1 MKMLKMVQM
10 LIDRLKEPSSW
21 AGLAGI
27 ALLAGLSMDDFNLYV
42 QAITGALAFMAIV
55 MKEAA

>member
-1 MKMLKMVQM
+1 MRL

-21 AGLAGI
+21 AGLAGL

-42 QAITGALAFMAIV
+42 QAITGVLAFMAIA
-55 MKEAA
+55 MREAP

>member
-1 MKMLKMVQM
+1 MQM

-55 MKEAA
+55 MKEAP